1 MRCKNMTIGL
11 LFILALIISSCGM
24 HENTQEED
32 ERELESLA
40 NKINDIIGD
49 ASCNDSTDCRAIAF
63 GSKPCGGPWSYLVY
77 SIVDTDTILLAVD
90 VDLYNSMEVNYN
102 EKWGINSDCM
112 VVPPPSRLVCEDGH
126 CAAEY

>member
-1 MRCKNMTIGL
+1 MRYKNMTIGL

-24 HENTQEED
+24 HENTKEED

-49 ASCNDSTDCRAIAF
+49 ASCNDSTDCRAIDF

-77 SIVDTDTILLAVD
+77 SVIDTDTIPLAVD